1 MKNII
6 NLFVLIS
13 LTTSSLFAQSIDEEF
28 SKIKMKKDFEVF
40 KNIRIKAN
48 SGLYKHRT
56 KQEID
61 SIYNW
66 AEKKIEDSNTYRDFY
81 NIICQLSNF
90 EGSVHN
96 KISFPTRRLEVIRLE
111 KDGYFPFPIKLIES
125 KWVLNFNNEDIPLGS
140 QIISINGRNM
150 DEIIKNLYKY
160 YETDG
165 VNLTGKKIR
174 IEYSFSRYYRRNY
187 GLEKSFT
194 VEYKIPNSNIISQ
207 KKLSSISYK
216 EFATNVD
223 NRYSKPFDILDYT
236 NSNDLKEKY
245 SYKKKDSETGILT
258 INSFDIGNDKDSP
271 EHLKFVSF
279 LDSTFVKIKAQKI
292 VNLIVDIRPNGGGT
306 DPNEL
311 VVYEYLTQR
320 NFSENKSA
328 WVSFQKI
335 PYLKHIETKVP
346 FFLRFLGVIKYNK
359 YFKKEFPVVNHGK
372 FYQDSSSEDHKIR
385 TPNKNAFKGNIYLLI
400 SPRVASSGSNFG
412 SLVVSNDNT
421 TIVGEETQGGYYG
434 HNGHTPM
441 SYILPNSKII
451 TTFSVVNLE
460 QDAVEKKNQIQ
471 HRGIIPDYN
480 ISQTYDDY
488 LNHIDTQMNF
498 VFDLIK
504 SRQHQLIV
512 N

>member
-6 NLFVLIS
+6 NLLLLIS

-66 AEKKIEDSNTYRDFY
+66 AEKKIENSNTYRDFY
-81 NIICQLSNF
+81 NIICQLSDF
-90 EGSVHN
+90 EGSLHN
-96 KISFPTRRLEVIRLE
+96 KILFPKKRIDLMVLE
-111 KDGYFPFPIKLIES
+111 KDGYFPFPIKLIEA
-125 KWVLNFNNEDIPLGS
+125 KWILNFKNEDIPLGS

-150 DEIIKNLYKY
+150 DEIIQNLYKY

-165 VNLTGKKIR
+165 VNLTGKKIG
-174 IEYSFSRYYRRNY
+174 IEYRFSNYYRKNY

-194 VEYKIPNSNIISQ
+194 VEYKIPNSNITSK
-207 KKLSSISYK
+207 KKLNSISYK
-216 EFATNVD
+216 EFASNVD

-236 NSNDLKEKY
+236 NKEKY
-245 SYKKKDSETGILT
+245 SYKKIDSETGILT
-258 INSFDIGNDKDSP
+258 INSFDIGYDKDSP
-271 EHLKFVSF
+271 EHLKFVRF
-279 LDSTFVKIKAQKI
+279 LDSTFVKVKSQNI

-320 NFSENKSA
+320 KFSENKSA

-335 PYLKHIETKVP
+335 PYLKYVETKVP
-346 FFLRFLGVIKYNK
+346 VFLRFVGVIKYNK
-359 YFKKEFPVVNHGK
+359 YFKKEFPVVNNGK
-372 FYQDSSSEDHKIR
+372 FYQDSTSEDHKIR
-385 TPNKNAFKGNIYLLI
+385 IPNENAFKGNIYLLI

-412 SLVVSNDNT
+412 SLVGSNDNT

-460 QDAVEKKNQIQ
+460 QDVIEMKKQIH

-488 LNHIDTQMNF
+488 INHIDTQMIF
-498 VFDLIK
+498 VLDLIK
-504 SRQHQLIV
+504 
-512 N
+512 NKN